1 MKHSTIR
8 PLLAGLAITAMAFS
22 VAAQQATPGQGP
34 GAGGMMAPGS
44 GPMTQ
49 GAGPQGA
56 GPMMQ
61 GAGPQGMGP
70 RGGMGPRAG
79 APGQQAGELP
89 QAVLD
94 QLALTPD
101 QKVLLDTAQKSRADL
116 RATRT
121 ASRAEHQKAMEALYA
136 TDPVDPR
143 ALMALAKQERAK
155 MEANMGAVQQK
166 WLTFWDA
173 LTTDQKKVVSAYLK
187 SRHTAHAQ
195 RVQQAKPQS

>member
-44 GPMTQ
+44 GPMMQ

-70 RGGMGPRAG
+70 HGGMGPRAG
-79 APGQQAGELP
+79 APGQQAGDLP
-89 QAVLD
+89 QAVID
-94 QLALTPD
+94 QLALTAD
-101 QKVLLDTAQKSRADL
+101 QKPLLDAAQKARTDL

-121 ASRAEHQKAMEALYA
+121 ASRAEHFKAMEALYA
-136 TDPVDPR
+136 ADPVDPR
-143 ALMALAKQERAK
+143 ALMTLAKQERAK
-155 MEANMGAVQQK
+155 MEANMDAVQQK
-166 WLTFWDA
+166 WLAFWDS
-173 LTTDQKKVVSAYLK
+173 LTIDQKKVASTYLK
-187 SRHTAHAQ
+187 SRHADHAQ
-195 RVQQAKPQS
+195 RMPQSKPQG